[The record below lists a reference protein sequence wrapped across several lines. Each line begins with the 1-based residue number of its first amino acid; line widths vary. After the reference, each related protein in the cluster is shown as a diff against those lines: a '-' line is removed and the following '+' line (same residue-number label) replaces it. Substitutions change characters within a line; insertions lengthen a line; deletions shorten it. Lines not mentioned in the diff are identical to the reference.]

1 MEDMYSF
8 KKWNMK
14 CVLPNTAIRC
24 VFFVYP
30 FSRGNICEYLSVLWS
45 LIIIG
50 QNLQTEHTS
59 FFNVISKYITH
70 GSRATVKCNVIFKF
84 TLHTLAG
91 VKHMKNMI
99 SHFALQCQ

>member
-30 FSRGNICEYLSVLWS
+30 FSRGNICEYLSVL
-45 LIIIG
+45 
-50 QNLQTEHTS
+50 
-59 FFNVISKYITH
+59 
-70 GSRATVKCNVIFKF
+70 
-84 TLHTLAG
+84 
-91 VKHMKNMI
+91 
-99 SHFALQCQ
+99 